1 MISRDDVQRFA
12 DTHTSF
18 FNNNVTTA
26 LEAEASFIFE
36 CGLDREMDNDTR
48 LWLQTYLPHDVN
60 TRRDLCEQRRRVFA
74 QTRPDV

>member
-18 FNNNVTTA
+18 FNNNNTTA

-36 CGLDREMDNDTR
+36 TGLDREMDNDTR